1 MSLRPRPKQPFGDAG
16 DNEADA
22 NPLHDATW
30 LYSYADLMTQ
40 LLLFSILMLTALGL
54 KAPEPQPDKP
64 PPPPDPLAD
73 TVKALDRII
82 EESDD
87 LKDVMVVDR
96 GSDRVVV
103 RMKSQLLFPP
113 GQAQLE
119 PKAVPVLGE
128 VASAIARVPNQVR
141 VEGHTDDTP
150 IATAAFPSNWE
161 LSSARAISVVRY
173 LEERGLAKERLSVA
187 GYGEF
192 HPIVANDGPA
202 NRAMNRRVEIVLL
215 GGER

>member
-1 MSLRPRPKQPFGDAG
+1 MSLRGKPKSPAEGD
-16 DNEADA
+16 EADA
-22 NPLHDATW
+22 NPLQDATW

-54 KAPEPQPDKP
+54 KSPEPRPDVP
-64 PPPPDPLAD
+64 PPPPDALAA
-73 TVKALDRII
+73 TVKELDKII
-82 EESDD
+82 KEGD
-87 LKDVMVVDR
+87 LKDVMVIDK

-103 RMKSQLLFPP
+103 RMKSQLLFAP

-119 PKAVPVLGE
+119 QKATNVLTNI
-128 VASAIARVPNQVR
+128 ATAIARIPNQVR

-173 LEERGLAKERLSVA
+173 LEDRGVAKERLSVA
-187 GYGEF
+187 GCGEF
-192 HPIVANDGPA
+192 HPIAPNDAPA
-202 NRAMNRRVEIVLL
+202 SRAMNRRVEIVLL